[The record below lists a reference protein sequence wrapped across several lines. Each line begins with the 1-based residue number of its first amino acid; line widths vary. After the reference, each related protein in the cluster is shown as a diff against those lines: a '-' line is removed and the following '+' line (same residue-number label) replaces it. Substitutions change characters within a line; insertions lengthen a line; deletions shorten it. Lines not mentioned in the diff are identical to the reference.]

1 MMVRVVCDSSN
12 SLPDDLISRLNIT
25 EIPALVN
32 VATPQGIKSY
42 RNKIELSIEEFYQ
55 ILLSDNKLPTTSQ
68 PTPQHF
74 ADAFRALPGDDD
86 ILCITVS
93 SALSGTYASAI
104 AAVELAPD
112 RKITVWDAKGASMDS
127 GWQIVVAAEMAQQG
141 ASLADIMAKLPIVRD
156 NTHTF
161 FTTETLKYLAASG
174 RVPRLSAGI
183 GNLLDVKPI
192 LRFMHDGT
200 IQPIARVRGRK
211 RSLEDIIN
219 RAQEIFGERPV
230 RVAVVNA
237 RCAPEAERF
246 NSEVR
251 QRLHVVDV
259 QVIEIGPVLAALA
272 GPGAMGLAIYAL

>member
-55 ILLSDNKLPTTSQ
+55 ILLSGNKLPTTSQ

-74 ADAFRALPGDDD
+74 ADAFRALPGEED

-104 AAVELAPD
+104 AAVELVPD
-112 RKITVWDAKGASMDS
+112 HKITVWDAKGASMDS

-211 RSLEDIIN
+211 RSLEDIIS

>member
-1 MMVRVVCDSSN
+1 MVRVICDSSN
-12 SLPDDLISRLNIT
+12 SLPDELMTRLNII
-25 EIPALVN
+25 EVPATVN
-32 VATPQGIKSY
+32 VPSAQGIKSY
-42 RNKIELSIEEFYQ
+42 LNKVELSIEAFYQ
-55 ILLSDNKLPTTSQ
+55 ILLTSDKLPTTSQ
-68 PTPQHF
+68 PTPQQF
-74 ADAFRALPGDDD
+74 SDAIRRLPAEDD

-93 SALSGTYASAI
+93 AVLSGTYASAM
-104 AAVELAPD
+104 AAVELTPTH
-112 RKITVWDAKGASMDS
+112 RITVWDAKGASMDS

-141 ASLADIMAKLPIVRD
+141 ASLADIMAKLPLVRE

-174 RVPRLSAGI
+174 RVPRLTASI

-192 LRFMHDGT
+192 LRFMHDGA
-200 IQPIARVRGRK
+200 IHPIARVRGRK
-211 RSLEDIIN
+211 RSLDDILT
-219 RAQEIFGERPV
+219 RACELFGERPV

-246 NSEVR
+246 NLDVR
-251 QRLHVVDV
+251 QRLHVVEM

>member
-1 MMVRVVCDSSN
+1 MVRVVCDSSN
-12 SLPDDLISRLNIT
+12 SLPDELIARLNIV

-32 VATPQGIKSY
+32 VTTPQGIKSY
-42 RNKIELSIEEFYQ
+42 RNKIELPIEEFYR
-55 ILLSDNKLPTTSQ
+55 ILLSADKLPTTSQ
-68 PTPQHF
+68 PTPGHF
-74 ADAFRALPGDDD
+74 ADAFRALPADDD

-93 SALSGTYASAI
+93 AALSGTYASAT
-104 AAVELAPD
+104 AAVELVRD

-141 ASLADIMAKLPIVRD
+141 ADLAAIMAKLPTVRE

-174 RVPRLSAGI
+174 RVPRLSASI

-211 RSLEDIIN
+211 RSLEDILA
-219 RAQEIFGERPV
+219 RAQELFGDRPV

-246 NSEVR
+246 NLDVR

-272 GPGAMGLAIYAL
+272 GPGAMGLAVYAL

>member
-1 MMVRVVCDSSN
+1 MVRVICDSSN
-12 SLPDDLISRLNIT
+12 SLPDELMSRLNII
-25 EIPALVN
+25 EVPATVN
-32 VATPQGIKSY
+32 VPSAQGIKSY
-42 RNKIELSIEEFYQ
+42 LNKVELSIEAFYQ
-55 ILLSDNKLPTTSQ
+55 ILLTSDKLPTTSQ
-68 PTPQHF
+68 PTPQQF
-74 ADAFRALPGDDD
+74 SDAIRRLPAEDD

-93 SALSGTYASAI
+93 AVLSGTYASAM
-104 AAVELAPD
+104 AAVELTPTH
-112 RKITVWDAKGASMDS
+112 RITVWDAKGASMDS

-141 ASLADIMAKLPIVRD
+141 ASLADIMAKLPLVRE

-174 RVPRLSAGI
+174 RVPRLTASI

-192 LRFMHDGT
+192 LRFMHDGA
-200 IQPIARVRGRK
+200 IHPIARVRGRK
-211 RSLEDIIN
+211 RSLDDILT
-219 RAQEIFGERPV
+219 RACELFGERPV

-246 NSEVR
+246 NLDVR
-251 QRLHVVDV
+251 QRLHVVEM

>member
-1 MMVRVVCDSSN
+1 MVRIVCDSSN
-12 SLPDDLISRLNIT
+12 SLPDDLIARLNIV
-25 EIPALVN
+25 EVPALLN
-32 VATPQGIKSY
+32 IPTAQGIKSY
-42 RNKIELSIEEFYQ
+42 LNKVELSIEAFYQ
-55 ILLSDNKLPTTSQ
+55 ILLTSDKLPTTSQ
-68 PTPQHF
+68 PTPQQF
-74 ADAFRALPGDDD
+74 AAAIRNLPVEDD

-93 SALSGTYASAI
+93 SVLSGTYASAM
-104 AAVELAPD
+104 AAIELAPAH
-112 RKITVWDAKGASMDS
+112 RVTVWDAKGASMDS

-141 ASLADIMAKLPIVRD
+141 ASLADIMAKLPVVRD

-174 RVPRLSAGI
+174 RVPRLTAGI

-211 RSLEDIIN
+211 RSLEDILT
-219 RAQEIFGERPV
+219 RAHEIFGDRPV

-246 NSEVR
+246 NLGMR
-251 QRLHVVDV
+251 QRLHVVEV

-272 GPGAMGLAIYAL
+272 GPGALGLAIYAL